1 MNILNRPMFS
11 RGDVVSTPTL
21 SQEVL
26 KTLEELG
33 INPKNKTTEQLSAE
47 LDSYIAQ
54 EKRRIVFD
62 PTDPLDYI
70 SAGLTATGIGAGA
83 GLGIKALKTGV
94 KGKEAADKIGR
105 LQKIKNL
112 LNPIK
117 INPGKVTPGPLGIV
131 NVGSKT
137 HGLDPLKTATYV
149 GGFGSAAIPDK
160 DETNLNKAL
169 GINIEEDT
177 QEQLDKI
184 QNEKS
189 KLTNKETVKIE
200 EKNKIEEQRQAA
212 NNEIIRQ
219 KMNEKMMS
227 EAYQEKSKQ
236 KRQRNTN
243 IFLENMSAAMAGTDN
258 LADGLAIGAANAAKA
273 VGDADQAEA
282 LAFET
287 FLEKQKEGKDLSP
300 TDKNKIAAD
309 YSEAITHL
317 EHMGYMQ
324 EKMNELLPM
333 LDGNVTGALGFL
345 NRIGDSVKG
354 FTGGILFDDSYI
366 TDATKSKQLVEYIR
380 TQMVQELLRESGRT
394 ISNLD
399 RQLINDIV
407 GDIAGLGSGAGA
419 VRATLDR
426 INDRINASVRQYQ
439 NQVSFID
446 YEYGEQLPNLQ
457 IYRKGFGQK
466 AKTTP
471 SNSQDSNSQETEVA
485 VTADDVID

>member
-1 MNILNRPMFS
+1 
-11 RGDVVSTPTL
+11 
-21 SQEVL
+21 
-26 KTLEELG
+26 
-33 INPKNKTTEQLSAE
+33 
-47 LDSYIAQ
+47 
-54 EKRRIVFD
+54 
-62 PTDPLDYI
+62 
-70 SAGLTATGIGAGA
+70 
-83 GLGIKALKTGV
+83 
-94 KGKEAADKIGR
+94 
-105 LQKIKNL
+105 
-112 LNPIK
+112 
-117 INPGKVTPGPLGIV
+117 
-131 NVGSKT
+131 
-137 HGLDPLKTATYV
+137 
-149 GGFGSAAIPDK
+149 
-160 DETNLNKAL
+160 
-169 GINIEEDT
+169 
-177 QEQLDKI
+177 
-184 QNEKS
+184 
-189 KLTNKETVKIE
+189 
-200 EKNKIEEQRQAA
+200 
-212 NNEIIRQ
+212 
-219 KMNEKMMS
+219 
-227 EAYQEKSKQ
+227 
-236 KRQRNTN
+236 
-243 IFLENMSAAMAGTDN
+243 MAGTDN

-345 NRIGDSVKG
+345 NRFGDSVKG

-407 GDIAGLGSGAGA
+407 GDIAGLGSGEAA
-419 VRATLDR
+419 VRATLNR

-439 NQVSFID
+439 NQISFID

-466 AKTTP
+466 AQTTP
-471 SNSQDSNSQETEVA
+471 TSSNSQETEVA

>member
-26 KTLEELG
+26 KTLEDLG
-33 INPKNKTTEQLSAE
+33 IDPKNKTTEQLSAE

-70 SAGLTATGIGAGA
+70 SAGLTATGYGAGA
-83 GLGIKALKTGV
+83 GLGIKALKTGF
-94 KGKEAADKIGR
+94 KGKKAADKIGK

-112 LNPIK
+112 LNPIRT
-117 INPGKVTPGPLGIV
+117 NPGKVTPGPLGIL
-131 NVGSKT
+131 NIGPKKL
-137 HGLDPLKTATYV
+137 GFDPLKTATYV
-149 GGFGSAAIPDK
+149 GIGGGVAIPDK
-160 DETNLNKAL
+160 DETNLNTAL
-169 GINIEEDT
+169 GIDIEEDT
-177 QEQLDKI
+177 QEQLNKI
-184 QNEKS
+184 QKEKS
-189 KLTNKETVKIE
+189 ELKEEEIVKIE
-200 EKNKIEEQRQAA
+200 EKNKIEEQTQAA

-227 EAYQEKSKQ
+227 EAYQEKAKQ

-345 NRIGDSVKG
+345 NRFGDSVKG

-407 GDIAGLGSGAGA
+407 GDIAGLGSGEAA
-419 VRATLDR
+419 VRATLNR

-439 NQVSFID
+439 NQISFID

-466 AKTTP
+466 AQTTP
-471 SNSQDSNSQETEVA
+471 TSSNSQETEVA

>member
-11 RGDVVSTPTL
+11 QGDVVSTPTL

-47 LDSYIAQ
+47 LESYIDQ
-54 EKRRIVFD
+54 EKRRIAFD
-62 PTDPLDYI
+62 PTDPLDYL

-94 KGKEAADKIGR
+94 KGKKAADKIGK

-117 INPGKVTPGPLGIV
+117 TNPGKVSSGPFGMANIA
-131 NVGSKT
+131 NPTRSIKIPQST
-137 HGLDPLKTATYV
+137 IY
-149 GGFGSAAIPDK
+149 GGVAVDAMNPN
-160 DETNLNKAL
+160 DETDLNKAL
-169 GINIEEDT
+169 GIDIEKDT
-177 QEQLDKI
+177 QEELNKI
-184 QNEKS
+184 QDKKTKLRKEKD
-189 KLTNKETVKIE
+189 VKTE
-200 EKNKIEEQRQAA
+200 EERRIEEQRQAA

-219 KMNEKMMS
+219 KMNEKIMS
-227 EAYQEKSKQ
+227 EAYQKKAKQ

-287 FLEKQKEGKDLSP
+287 FLEKQKEGKEVSP
-300 TDKNKIAAD
+300 TEKTKIAEK
-309 YSEAITHL
+309 YSESIKHL
-317 EHMGYMQ
+317 DNMEFILGQ
-324 EKMNELLPM
+324 VNDLEKMVST
-333 LDGNVTGALGFL
+333 GQVTGLSGLTGRLFGKL
-345 NRIGDSVKG
+345 KG
-354 FTGGILFDDSYI
+354 FTGFNDESIMDE
-366 TDATKSKQLVEYIR
+366 TKSAQILEFIRSQLIR
-380 TQMVQELLRESGRT
+380 ELLNESGRT

-399 RQLINDIV
+399 RQLINQIT
-407 GDIAGLGSGAGA
+407 GDIADIGSGEGA
-419 VRATLDR
+419 IKESISRVKDR
-426 INDRINASVRQYQ
+426 IRTAVTQSQ
-439 NQVSFID
+439 NNVSFID
-446 YEYGEQLPNLQ
+446 AEYGESIPSLQ
-457 IYRKGFGQK
+457 IYRRGFGQRTQ
-466 AKTTP
+466 TTP
-471 SNSQDSNSQETEVA
+471 IDSEETEVA

>member
-11 RGDVVSTPTL
+11 QGDVVSTPTL

-47 LDSYIAQ
+47 LESYIAQ
-54 EKRRIVFD
+54 EKRRIAFD
-62 PTDPLDYI
+62 PTDPLDYL

-94 KGKEAADKIGR
+94 KGKKAADKIGK

-112 LNPIK
+112 LNPIRT
-117 INPGKVTPGPLGIV
+117 NPGKVTPGPLGTV
-131 NVGSKT
+131 NVSSKT
-137 HGLDPLKTATYV
+137 SVLDPLKTATYV

-160 DETNLNKAL
+160 NETDLNKAL

-177 QEQLDKI
+177 QEQLNKI
-184 QNEKS
+184 QDKKTKLRKEKD
-189 KLTNKETVKIE
+189 VKTE
-200 EKNKIEEQRQAA
+200 EERRIEEQRQAA

-219 KMNEKMMS
+219 KMNEKIMS
-227 EAYQEKSKQ
+227 EAYQKKAKQ

-287 FLEKQKEGKDLSP
+287 FLEKQKEGKEVSP
-300 TDKNKIAAD
+300 TEKTKIAEK
-309 YSEAITHL
+309 YSESIKHL
-317 EHMGYMQ
+317 DNMEFILGQ
-324 EKMNELLPM
+324 VNDLEKMVST
-333 LDGNVTGALGFL
+333 GQVTGLSGLTGRLFGKL
-345 NRIGDSVKG
+345 KG
-354 FTGGILFDDSYI
+354 FTGFNDESIMDE
-366 TDATKSKQLVEYIR
+366 TKSAQILEFIRSQLIR
-380 TQMVQELLRESGRT
+380 ELLNESGRT

-399 RQLINDIV
+399 RQLINQIT
-407 GDIAGLGSGAGA
+407 GDIADIGSGEGA
-419 VRATLDR
+419 IKESISRVKDR
-426 INDRINASVRQYQ
+426 IRTAVTQSQ
-439 NQVSFID
+439 NNVSFID
-446 YEYGEQLPNLQ
+446 AEYGESIPSLQ
-457 IYRKGFGQK
+457 IYRRGFGQRTQ
-466 AKTTP
+466 TTP
-471 SNSQDSNSQETEVA
+471 IDSEETEVA

>member
-1 MNILNRPMFS
+1 MNILDRPMFS

-33 INPKNKTTEQLSAE
+33 INPKNKTTEQLTAE

-62 PTDPLDYI
+62 PTDPLDYL
-70 SAGLTATGIGAGA
+70 SAGLTATGIGTGA
-83 GLGIKALKTGV
+83 GLGIKALRTGV
-94 KGKEAADKIGR
+94 KGKKAADKIGK

-117 INPGKVTPGPLGIV
+117 TNPTIFPTRSIKIPQSTIYGGVAVDAV
-131 NVGSKT
+131 NPDDKT
-137 HGLDPLKTATYV
+137 D
-149 GGFGSAAIPDK
+149 
-160 DETNLNKAL
+160 LNKAL

-177 QEQLDKI
+177 QEQLNKI

-189 KLTNKETVKIE
+189 ELKEEEIVKTEE
-200 EKNKIEEQRQAA
+200 EKKIEEQRQAA

-219 KMNEKMMS
+219 KMNEKIMS
-227 EAYQEKSKQ
+227 EAYQEKAKQ

-300 TDKNKIAAD
+300 TEKTKIAEK
-309 YSEAITHL
+309 YSESIKHL
-317 EHMGYMQ
+317 DNMEFILGQ
-324 EKMNELLPM
+324 VNDLEKMVST
-333 LDGNVTGALGFL
+333 GQVTGLSGLTGRLFGKL
-345 NRIGDSVKG
+345 KG
-354 FTGGILFDDSYI
+354 FTGFNDESIMDE
-366 TDATKSKQLVEYIR
+366 TKSAQILEFIRSQLIR
-380 TQMVQELLRESGRT
+380 ELLNESGRT

-399 RQLINDIV
+399 RQLINQIT
-407 GDIAGLGSGAGA
+407 GDIADIGSGEGA
-419 VRATLDR
+419 IKESISRVKDR
-426 INDRINASVRQYQ
+426 IRTAVTQSQ
-439 NQVSFID
+439 NNVSFID
-446 YEYGEQLPNLQ
+446 AEYGESIPSLQ
-457 IYRKGFGQK
+457 IYRRGFGQRTQ
-466 AKTTP
+466 TTP
-471 SNSQDSNSQETEVA
+471 IDSEETEVA

>member
-26 KTLEELG
+26 KTLEDLG
-33 INPKNKTTEQLSAE
+33 IDPKNKTTEQLSAE

-83 GLGIKALKTGV
+83 GLGIKALKTGF
-94 KGKEAADKIGR
+94 KGKKAADKIGK

-112 LNPIK
+112 LNPIRT
-117 INPGKVTPGPLGIV
+117 NPGKVTPGPLGIL
-131 NVGSKT
+131 NIGPKKL
-137 HGLDPLKTATYV
+137 GFDPLKTATYV
-149 GGFGSAAIPDK
+149 GIGGGVAIPDK
-160 DETNLNKAL
+160 DETNLNTAL
-169 GINIEEDT
+169 GIDIEEDT
-177 QEQLDKI
+177 QEQLNKI
-184 QNEKS
+184 QKEKS
-189 KLTNKETVKIE
+189 ELKEEEIVKIE
-200 EKNKIEEQRQAA
+200 EKNKIEEQTQAA

-227 EAYQEKSKQ
+227 EAYQEKAKQ

-345 NRIGDSVKG
+345 NRFGDSVKG

-407 GDIAGLGSGAGA
+407 GDIAGLGSGEAA
-419 VRATLDR
+419 VRATLNR

-439 NQVSFID
+439 NQISFID

-466 AKTTP
+466 AQTTP
-471 SNSQDSNSQETEVA
+471 TSSNSQETEVA